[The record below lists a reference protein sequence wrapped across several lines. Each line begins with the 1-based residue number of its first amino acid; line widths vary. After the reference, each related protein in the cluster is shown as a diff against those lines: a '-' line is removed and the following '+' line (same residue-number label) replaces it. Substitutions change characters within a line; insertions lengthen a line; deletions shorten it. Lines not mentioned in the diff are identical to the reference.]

1 MKEEPFE
8 GEHWEGVFSS
18 GVRVDGDTSLSSMSE
33 RDSGVE
39 DELSHSGDSDESMTS
54 LSSPPA
60 HLGQVL
66 PSPVPTRSEHFQ
78 GSSIESR
85 QLMERLR
92 EKQTWREEWSM
103 DVKWN
108 RPFNTADP
116 STLAAAVS
124 RIMEPRIGGRILTP
138 KVSRYSTLRNV
149 LSLRLIRLSMK

>member
-8 GEHWEGVFSS
+8 GEHWKGVFSS
-18 GVRVDGDTSLSSMSE
+18 GVPEDGDTSPSSTSE
-33 RDSGVE
+33 RESDVE
-39 DELSHSGDSDESMTS
+39 DELSHSGESDESMTS
-54 LSSPPA
+54 FSSPPA

-66 PSPVPTRSEHFQ
+66 AMAVPTRSEYFQ

-92 EKQTWREEWSM
+92 EKQTWREGWSM

-124 RIMEPRIGGRILTP
+124 RIMEPRIGGRTLTP
-138 KVSRYSTLRNV
+138 KVSEHSDGSECN
-149 LSLRLIRLSMK
+149 